1 MEGRERVLNGFD
13 SKIFPIKIEGTDIS
27 DKISNHSNFKIL
39 TPKQMLQRLPI
50 ALAQGKSGNTSEDLL
65 NIIRQIMYSLCQAKE
80 FTKNV
85 YNKLMNSIK
94 VKHKSEYY
102 IYES

>member
-1 MEGRERVLNGFD
+1 
-13 SKIFPIKIEGTDIS
+13 
-27 DKISNHSNFKIL
+27 
-39 TPKQMLQRLPI
+39 
-50 ALAQGKSGNTSEDLL
+50 
-65 NIIRQIMYSLCQAKE
+65 MYSLCQAKE

-94 VKHKSEYY
+94 VKHKNEYY